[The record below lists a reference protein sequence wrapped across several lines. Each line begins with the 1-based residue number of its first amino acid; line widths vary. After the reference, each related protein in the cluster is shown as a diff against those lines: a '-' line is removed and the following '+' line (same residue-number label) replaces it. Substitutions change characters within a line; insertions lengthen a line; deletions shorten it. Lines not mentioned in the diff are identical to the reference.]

1 MNNTITVTAWV
12 FALALSLTA
21 CGSSPRNTYYLLTA
35 TGSHSASGET
45 PSLGIGPVE
54 IPEYLNRNGLV
65 YSRQNNQLQ
74 ISSQE
79 RWAEPL
85 EDGISRVLGMNL
97 ASLLNTQNLR
107 YFPWNPQRAPDYGIK
122 ITVLT
127 LDANDRQATLV
138 AEWLL
143 YRPDTTATISRRISQ
158 LQQDLPS
165 GKLEPAQLAPTYS
178 NLLYQL
184 SEIIAAAVSA
194 AERDAK
200 ATGA

>member
-21 CGSSPRNTYYLLTA
+21 CGSSPRNNYYLLTA
-35 TGSHSASGET
+35 AGSHSASGQS
-45 PSLGIGPVE
+45 PALGIGPVE

-65 YSRQNNQLQ
+65 YSRQGNQLQ

-85 EDGISRVLGMNL
+85 EDGIGRVLGMNL
-97 ASLLNTQNLR
+97 ASLLDTQNLR
-107 YFPWNPQRAPDYGIK
+107 YFPWNPNRAPDYGIK

-127 LDANDRQATLV
+127 LDANEQQATLV
-138 AEWLL
+138 AEWRVS
-143 YRPDTTATISRRISQ
+143 RPDTRTTVLQRISQ
-158 LQQDLPS
+158 LQQDLP
-165 GKLEPAQLAPTYS
+165 GDKFDPAQLAPAYS

-184 SEIIAAAVSA
+184 SEIIAAAISE
-194 AERDAK
+194 AEGDTT
-200 ATGA
+200 ATAS

>member
-21 CGSSPRNTYYLLTA
+21 CGSSPRNNYYLLTA
-35 TGSHSASGET
+35 TGPQGASGQT
-45 PSLGIGPVE
+45 PALGIGPVE

-65 YSRQNNQLQ
+65 YSRQGNQLQ

-122 ITVLT
+122 INVLT

-143 YRPDTTATISRRISQ
+143 YRPDTTATISRRISK

-194 AERDAK
+194 AEQDAK
-200 ATGA
+200 ATGV